1 MPIILTDFNNGD
13 VVNAPD
19 IEQRLRSVE
28 KFVNGGTSV
37 SDFASSWIST
47 DLIVR
52 PEFYG
57 APAPRMNGVSVD
69 VHHREKPNNIEDAVI
84 FFEDLSDVFIPIPG
98 LAMTFHLPQAARIYV
113 MCTFNTFEVG
123 AHYKSRSPS
132 TYLEN
137 KLVSTY
143 RMFIDDSGIQST
155 DREAYA
161 NTDGSGSS
169 SAAAGTDRLSRKQ
182 HSMLYHH
189 TSTLAKG
196 THSVCVKMK
205 INGDTNDT
213 RKFGKI
219 FVTRRNLII
228 NAQYL

>member
-1 MPIILTDFNNGD
+1 MPITLTDFNNGD
-13 VVNAPD
+13 VVNASD
-19 IEQRLRSVE
+19 IEQRIDSLE
-28 KFVNGGTSV
+28 KFVNGRTSV
-37 SDFASSWIST
+37 GDFASSWIST

-57 APAPRMNGVSVD
+57 APAPRMHGVSAD
-69 VHHREKPNNIEDAVI
+69 VHHRDTRNNIENAVI

-98 LAMTFHLPQAARIYV
+98 LALTFHLPEAARIYI
-113 MCTFNTFEVG
+113 MCSFNTFEVG
-123 AHYKSRSPS
+123 AHYAARSPS
-132 TYLEN
+132 TVFEN

-143 RMFIDDSGIQST
+143 RMFIDDDGIQST

-169 SAAAGTDRLSRKQ
+169 SAKAKTDRLSRKQ
-182 HSMLYHH
+182 HSILYHH

-219 FVTRRNLII
+219 FVTRRNLIV